1 MTSRAWL
8 LLCLPLLVSA
18 DAPAAT
24 WHTDLAAARKEARKL
39 DRPLFVVFR
48 CEH

>member
-1 MTSRAWL
+1 MSPRACL
-8 LLCLPLLVSA
+8 LACLPLLVSA
-18 DAPAAT
+18 GQPAPH
-24 WHTDLAAARKEARKL
+24 WHQDLEAARKEARKR